1 MSKKL
6 WIIGGLV
13 LTLIVAGSV
22 TAVLLLT
29 GGDDEQRAD
38 PEPTAESD
46 VPEGLEEYYTQ
57 DLDWEDCGSDRC
69 ADITVPI
76 DYAEPDGDTTELRM
90 RVVGDEDAEQ
100 HLFVNPGGPGGSAV
114 DYATTMSSQLG
125 DDVTDTY
132 AIVGVDP
139 RGVGVSSPLE
149 CYDDEQFDAYVD
161 TDPTP
166 DDPAE
171 VQASI
176 DQLTG
181 MAEACEE
188 NSGDLAGHVST
199 VEVARDMDIARALV
213 GDATLNWFGA
223 SYGTYL
229 GATYASLF
237 PEKVGRMVLDGAIN
251 PELGPVDS
259 ALGQTTGF
267 QRALEAY
274 IADCVTEA
282 DCPLG
287 TDEAAGQQRLADLL
301 AQLDAQPMP
310 TETADRPLTEGQAF
324 FGIALPLYSET
335 LWGELSSAL
344 TLAIGEGDGSG
355 LQFLSDAYFE
365 RSANG
370 SYASNIGQVITAVN
384 CLDATERPTFEEL
397 EAEVA
402 EFVAVSPVF
411 GRALGLGAGGCSAWP
426 FESEADPVDFSAKG
440 APPILVLGTTRDPA
454 TPYEQAVEL
463 ADILDSGVLIS
474 RDGDGHTA
482 YQSGNS
488 CVTDAVDAY
497 LVDGTVPDEDPE
509 C

>member
-13 LTLIVAGSV
+13 LALIVAGSV

-29 GGDDEQRAD
+29 SGDDERAD
-38 PEPTAESD
+38 PQPTAESD
-46 VPEGLEEYYTQ
+46 VPEGLEKFYTQ
-57 DLDWEDCGSDRC
+57 EVDWEDCGTDRC
-69 ADITVPI
+69 ADVTVPI
-76 DYAEPDGDTTELRM
+76 DYAAPDGETTEVRM
-90 RVVGDEDAEQ
+90 RVIGDSDAEQ
-100 HLFVNPGGPGGSAV
+100 HLFVNPGGPGGSAL
-114 DYATTMSSQLG
+114 DYATTMSYQLG
-125 DDVTDTY
+125 DDVLDTY

-139 RGVGVSSPLE
+139 RGVGKSSPLE
-149 CYDDEQFDAYVD
+149 CYDDEQFDAYVN

-171 VQASI
+171 VQEAI
-176 DQLTG
+176 DQLEG

-188 NSGDLAGHVST
+188 NSGELAGHVST

-213 GDATLNWFGA
+213 GDSTFNWFGA

-229 GATYASLF
+229 GATYAALF

-251 PELGPVDS
+251 PELGPVES
-259 ALGQTTGF
+259 ALGQATGF

-274 IADCVTEA
+274 IADCVTES

-287 TDEAAGQQRLADLL
+287 TDEDAAEQRLTDLL

-310 TETADRPLTEGQAF
+310 TGDPDRPLTEGQAF
-324 FGIALPLYSET
+324 FGVALPLYAES
-335 LWGELSSAL
+335 LWPELTTAL
-344 TLAIGEGDGSG
+344 TLAIGQGDGSG
-355 LQFLSDAYFE
+355 LQYLSDVYFE
-365 RSANG
+365 RSPKG
-370 SYASNIGQVITAVN
+370 SYGSNAGQVITAVN
-384 CLDATERPTFEEL
+384 CLDATERPTYVDVEPDVPDF
-397 EAEVA
+397 A
-402 EFVAVSPVF
+402 AVSPVF
-411 GRALGLGAGGCSAWP
+411 GRALALGAAGCSAWP
-426 FESEADPVDFSAKG
+426 FESSADPVDFSAAG

-482 YQSGNS
+482 YQSGNR

-497 LVDGTVPDEDPE
+497 LVDGTVPKKDPE

>member
-1 MSKKL
+1 MKKL

-13 LTLIVAGSV
+13 LALIVAGTV
-22 TAVLLLT
+22 TGVLLLT
-29 GGDDEQRAD
+29 GGDDDERAD
-38 PEPTAESD
+38 PEPTSESD
-46 VPEGLEEYYTQ
+46 IPEGLEEFYTQ
-57 DLDWEDCGSDRC
+57 ELDWEDCGDDRC
-69 ADITVPI
+69 AAITVPI
-76 DYAEPDGDTTELRM
+76 DYAEPDGETTEIEM
-90 RVVGDEDAEQ
+90 RVIGDEDAEQ
-100 HLFVNPGGPGGSAV
+100 HLFVNPGGPGGSAI
-114 DYATTMSSQLG
+114 DYAVSMSYALG
-125 DDVTDTY
+125 DDVLDEY

-139 RGVGVSSPLE
+139 RGVGISSPLE

-171 VQASI
+171 TQAAA

-188 NSGDLAGHVST
+188 NSGELAAHVST

-213 GDATLNWFGA
+213 GDTKFNWFGA

-229 GATYASLF
+229 GATYAGLF

-251 PELGPVDS
+251 PELGPVES

-274 IADCVTEA
+274 IADCVSEA

-287 TDEAAGQQRLADLL
+287 TDAAAGEQKLADLL
-301 AQLDAQPMP
+301 VQIDAQPMP
-310 TETADRPLTEGQAF
+310 TGDDERPLTEGEAF
-324 FGIALPLYSET
+324 FGIALPLYSES
-335 LWGELSSAL
+335 LWPELTRAL
-344 TLAIGEGDGSG
+344 TSAFGQGDGSD
-355 LQFLSDAYFE
+355 LQTLSDLYFE
-365 RSANG
+365 RGPDG

-384 CLDATERPTFEEL
+384 CLDATERPTFEEIEGEL
-397 EAEVA
+397 AQFTE
-402 EFVAVSPVF
+402 VSPVF
-411 GRALGLGAGGCSAWP
+411 GRALGLGAAGCSAWP
-426 FESEADPVDFSAKG
+426 FESDAEPVDFTAKG

-463 ADILDSGVLIS
+463 ADLLDSGVLIS

-482 YQSGNS
+482 YQSGNE
-488 CVTDAVDAY
+488 CITETVDAY
-497 LVDGTVPDEDPE
+497 LVDGTVPDEDPD